1 MTTAG
6 HATCNRC
13 PFKQTCGNCYL
24 ELLVYVPEHYSIEEY
39 IQITKPFLSS
49 LLVAITRQKETN
61 TYTLEAADKNM
72 LKDVKF
78 ELTYLCKHNLHNKGQ
93 INQLDHQQKDENNQ
107 DRLSLKAIVYKKR
120 LANQQVRV
128 TPESIDPFF

>member
-1 MTTAG
+1 MATAG
-6 HATCNRC
+6 HATCNKC
-13 PFKQTCGNCYL
+13 PFKQACENCFL

-49 LLVAITRQKETN
+49 MLVAITRQKETN

-78 ELTYLCKHNLHNKGQ
+78 ELTYLCKHNLQNKEQ
-93 INQLDHQQKDENNQ
+93 VNQLKYEQKDENTQNK
-107 DRLSLKAIVYKKR
+107 LSLKAVVYKKP
-120 LANQQVRV
+120 LTNQQVRV
-128 TPESIDPFF
+128 TPESINIFF